1 MIKLFHINNYDI
13 NTSRFSNL
21 LHDDVVNEF
30 EQNFADYVG
39 AKYACSANSASSLLF
54 LSLLKLSLIHI

>member
-30 EQNFADYVG
+30 EQNFANYVG
-39 AKYACSANSASSLLF
+39 AKYACSINSAT
-54 LSLLKLSLIHI
+54 KLTSMPINYIKAFNI